1 MTVLEGLRSAIDKT
15 DQQIVALLAQ
25 RFIFTEAVGEYK
37 AANQLHSQDPKREEQ
52 QFKKIVELSEQ
63 YGLRPEYA
71 VDIYR
76 KIMDIAIARHQE
88 LLTDNFT
95 DQAV

>member
-1 MTVLEGLRSAIDKT
+1 MTALEGLRSAIDKT

-37 AANQLHSQDPKREEQ
+37 AENQLHSQDPHREEQ

-76 KIMDIAIARHQE
+76 KIMDIVISRHQE
-88 LLTDNFT
+88 LLTD
-95 DQAV
+95 QAV

>member
-1 MTVLEGLRSAIDKT
+1 MTALEGLRSAIDKT

-25 RFIFTEAVGEYK
+25 RFIFTEAIGEYK
-37 AANQLHSQDPKREEQ
+37 AANQLHSQDPGREAQ
-52 QFKKIVELSEQ
+52 QFKKIVELSKQ

-76 KIMDIAIARHQE
+76 KIMDIAISRHQE
-88 LLTDNFT
+88 ILAENFT

>member
-1 MTVLEGLRSAIDKT
+1 MTALEGLRSAIDKT

-25 RFIFTEAVGEYK
+25 RFIYTEAVGEYK
-37 AANQLHSQDPKREEQ
+37 AANQLHSQDPSREEQ

-76 KIMDIAIARHQE
+76 RIMDIVISRHQE
-88 LLTDNFT
+88 L
-95 DQAV
+95 QADKAV